1 MEKSVQLCEVEGR
14 SLMAIGGYC
23 NFLLRQRDGGFN
35 WCGGEYFW
43 ASLPGRGLL
52 QYVTPR

>member
-1 MEKSVQLCEVEGR
+1 MEKSFQLCEVEGR

-23 NFLLRQRDGGFN
+23 KFLLRQRNGGFN